1 MPTRSISS
9 PSYASARFPV
19 PRIHGV
25 PRDGDGPLAAVP
37 KSHLSIIDERLHR
50 KQQLAASLR
59 LLARHGVEPGLAG
72 HLSARDPENP
82 DHFWVN
88 PVGVPFSHI
97 CVSDLLRIDG
107 NGRVVEGDGPVNV
120 SGIAYHH
127 GVQRARPEVVGIV
140 HAHSFHAKTWSAFGR
155 PVEPIVADLAV
166 FHDDQVLFT
175 PDRPPQKSEAEARE
189 EVAGQFVHALGDRNI
204 LLWRNHGHWT
214 VGNSVESAAW
224 RFIAYESAARVQ
236 LAALA
241 AGTPII
247 DPPARPPSAEQREA
261 WAWLSFLP
269 YWDEVIRDEPDL
281 FD

>member
-1 MPTRSISS
+1 MTAPSGSAVSHALAKSIK
-9 PSYASARFPV
+9 
-19 PRIHGV
+19 PRIYAV
-25 PRDGDGPLAAVP
+25 PRDGDGPKPAVP
-37 KSHLSIIDERLHR
+37 RSLLSIKDERLHR

-72 HLSARDPENP
+72 HLSARDPEFT

-88 PVGVPFSHI
+88 PVGVPFSHLR
-97 CVSDLLRIDG
+97 VSDLLRVDSD
-107 NGRVVEGDGPVNV
+107 GRVVEGEGPINV

-127 GVQRARPEVVGIV
+127 AVQRARPDVVGIV
-140 HAHSFHAKTWSAFGR
+140 HAHSLHAKTWSAFGR
-155 PVEPIVADLAV
+155 PVEPIISDLAT
-166 FHDDQVLFT
+166 FHGDQVIFV
-175 PDRPPQKSEAEARE
+175 PDRPPGKTEAGARD
-189 EVAGQFVHALGDRNI
+189 EVAVQFVRALGDRNI
-204 LLWRNHGHWT
+204 LIWRNHGHWT

-241 AGTPII
+241 AGTPIV
-247 DPPARPPSAEQREA
+247 DPPTRAPSADQREA

-269 YWDEVIRDEPDL
+269 YWDLVTRDEPDL

>member
-1 MPTRSISS
+1 MTALSNCSVPLSLVPSI
-9 PSYASARFPV
+9 A
-19 PRIHGV
+19 PRIYAV
-25 PRDGDGPLAAVP
+25 PRDHDSPRATAPRSQLPLAE
-37 KSHLSIIDERLHR
+37 ERLHR

-72 HLSARDPENP
+72 HLSARDPEFT

-97 CVSDLLRIDG
+97 RVSDLLRV
-107 NGRVVEGDGPVNV
+107 NSEGRVVEGEGPVNV

-127 GVQRARPEVVGIV
+127 AVQRARPEVIGIV
-140 HAHSFHAKTWSAFGR
+140 HAHSLHAKTWSAFGR
-155 PVEPIVADLAV
+155 PVDPIVSDLAT
-166 FHDDQVLFT
+166 FHDDQVIFV
-175 PDRPPQKSEAEARE
+175 PDRPAGKSEAESRDK
-189 EVAGQFVHALGDRNI
+189 VADQFVRALGERNI
-204 LLWRNHGHWT
+204 LIWRNHGHWT

-224 RFIAYESAARVQ
+224 RFIAYENAARVQ

-247 DPPARPPSAEQREA
+247 DPPARSPSAEQREA

-269 YWDEVIRDEPDL
+269 YWDLITRDEPDL